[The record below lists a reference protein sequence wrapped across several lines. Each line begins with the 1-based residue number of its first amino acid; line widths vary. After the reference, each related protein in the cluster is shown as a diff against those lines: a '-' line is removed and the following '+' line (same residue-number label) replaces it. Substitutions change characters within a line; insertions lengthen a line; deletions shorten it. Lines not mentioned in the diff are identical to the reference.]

1 MTILLLL
8 RLLSATLLTCS
19 SSSLIL
25 TVFLLW
31 KQYIWGRELLLDA
44 LMSVHVKKILIDS
57 LKSRELSIVDLSK
70 ALGSLSGVTE
80 VNIVVVEVDS
90 NTETLKVT
98 MQKVRFQQQL
108 LIM

>member
-1 MTILLLL
+1 M
-8 RLLSATLLTCS
+8 
-19 SSSLIL
+19 
-25 TVFLLW
+25 
-31 KQYIWGRELLLDA
+31 LLDA

-98 MQKVRFQQQL
+98 MHGPQINYSEVKEVMGKYGVSIKGIDEITVAQSESTY
-108 LIM
+108 I